1 MREEGR
7 EEVELSP
14 LSPQPF
20 LPARQIAAQ
29 GAEVLEAVRVLGAAV
44 QLREGELYN
53 ERERRIRLLHES
65 RVEIASCLN
74 Q

>member
-20 LPARQIAAQ
+20 LPARQIAAE
-29 GAEVLEAVRVLGAAV
+29 GTEVLEAVRVLRAPV
-44 QLREGELYN
+44 QVGEGELYVIQWEN
-53 ERERRIRLLHES
+53 DDKD
-65 RVEIASCLN
+65 
-74 Q
+74 